1 MLLWKVFDPSLPW
14 CDGIAIGCF
23 FEFFYFHWLLLL
35 SFVPANEYIADE
47 FEPIFDTYDNEYF
60 EKIDLPYSSFVQ
72 VGSVKKC

>member
-1 MLLWKVFDPSLPW
+1 MALLLDV
-14 CDGIAIGCF
+14 F
-23 FEFFYFHWLLLL
+23 FEFCYFHWLLLL

-60 EKIDLPYSSFVQ
+60 EKIDLLYSSFVQ